1 MRRLAVCAFVVLAV
15 GLVLAPGALASAGVR
30 HAALGTSH
38 AVSAGPALPALGDGA
53 TYNISGHVLDFD
65 GNGVPGA
72 EVDWGWWDG
81 SYNYQPGGTNMPQD
95 DSPGTDN
102 TGAFAFTGVSGGHPQ
117 GDDLE
122 ITYLPPL
129 SDGLDFIDSWNLD
142 FATQNDATPYSYEM
156 RPGHVNVAIANVP
169 TSMATLVPE
178 VKVGEQDV
186 GFATTEVALTGGSG
200 VAGMLPPSFNDVV
213 AYYVG
218 PLQNCTAQAEWLGLS
233 PVTVAAGA
241 TAGDTVNLDWN
252 QAQYAHLA
260 GPTWQHSGK
269 PGTKAKMVLKG
280 WPASQQAEFVGY
292 YGGAPGYKDYSA
304 SVLSTG
310 PGNTYTTSLQ
320 VATNAPVGMYEID
333 TYRVDSPASFVQ
345 LWDYFQVCTV
355 KASASAI
362 RYGKTVRVSGK
373 VWGYG
378 KVTVYSRTKAAGQPA
393 TLTAKGWKRVG
404 AYNTKS
410 GKFASGLLRPKRTT
424 WYVVKY
430 NGYDFP
436 AFTSVIKVTVR

>member
-122 ITYLPPL
+122 ITYFPPL

-142 FATQNDATPYSYEM
+142 FATHNDATPYSYEM

-186 GFATTEVALTGGSG
+186 GFATTEVALTGGAG

-218 PLQNCTAQAEWLGLS
+218 RLQNCTAQAEWLGLS

-252 QAQYAHLA
+252 RRQVRPSGRTDLAALRQARHEGQDGPEGLA
-260 GPTWQHSGK
+260 RESAGRVRRILWRR
-269 PGTKAKMVLKG
+269 
-280 WPASQQAEFVGY
+280 AS
-292 YGGAPGYKDYSA
+292 YKDYSA

-320 VATNAPVGMYEID
+320 IAHERAGRHVRDRHLSRRLPCQLRAALGLLPGLHRQGLGQRHPLRQDRARQRQGMGATARSPFTRGP
-333 TYRVDSPASFVQ
+333 RRPASRRRS
-345 LWDYFQVCTV
+345 LPRAGRGSAPTTPSR
-355 KASASAI
+355 ASSRAACCARSA
-362 RYGKTVRVSGK
+362 RLGMWSST
-373 VWGYG
+373 
-378 KVTVYSRTKAAGQPA
+378 TA
-393 TLTAKGWKRVG
+393 TT
-404 AYNTKS
+404 
-410 GKFASGLLRPKRTT
+410 FRPSPR
-424 WYVVKY
+424 
-430 NGYDFP
+430 
-436 AFTSVIKVTVR
+436 